1 MEGPKKMTL
10 PYTVEWNILQP
21 SYLVG
26 SCKDLNWL
34 AVLGRLPV
42 REQLYRHGQGSSP
55 LCPVGCGQEETIEH
69 ALWSCPGAAMFWQLV
84 TKWWK
89 EWRWPS
95 FKRELLLR
103 EEGLKD
109 LEKDQ
114 MRIVWGV
121 ISEGKN
127 ILWEWRTACLKKQL
141 PCMLRERLFSR
152 LLGKM
157 VKEVNI
163 YKEFY
168 REDEVKRV
176 WEGLPRVGVG

>member
-1 MEGPKKMTL
+1 M
-10 PYTVEWNILQP
+10 
-21 SYLVG
+21 
-26 SCKDLNWL
+26 
-34 AVLGRLPV
+34 
-42 REQLYRHGQGSSP
+42 
-55 LCPVGCGQEETIEH
+55 
-69 ALWSCPGAAMFWQLV
+69 
-84 TKWWK
+84 
-89 EWRWPS
+89 
-95 FKRELLLR
+95 
-103 EEGLKD
+103 KD

-141 PCMLRERLFSR
+141 PRMLRERLFSR

-176 WEGLPRVGVG
+176 WGGLPRVGVG